1 MAPTCAACCADHFI
15 LLPLHP
21 CLTVTAGAHS
31 AVLPRRS
38 AGHEGVAAAVA
49 GGWPHVRAAPAVAG
63 HVAAAQLLTQQPRLA
78 HEWWRVH
85 PDEGVYARAVGAR
98 SGHLGPQLC
107 SLLFQ
112 VGHPAIFIIFG

>member
-1 MAPTCAACCADHFI
+1 MM
-15 LLPLHP
+15 LLHALHP
-21 CLTVTAGAHS
+21 CLTMTAGAHS
-31 AVLPRRS
+31 ALLPHRS

-49 GGWPHVRAAPAVAG
+49 RGWPHVRAAQAAAG
-63 HVAAAQLLTQQPRLA
+63 HVAAAQLLAQQSRLA

-85 PDEGVYARAVGAR
+85 PDEGVYARAVGSR

-112 VGHPAIFIIFG
+112 VGHPAIFLLFG